1 MHDLTREQRRSLLQV
16 LKHFTVRVIGP
27 RPVRDAI
34 VTSGGVRVTEVNPS
48 TMASKLLSGLYF
60 AGELLDLDGYTGGFN
75 LQIAWSTGYAAG
87 CWAAWD

>member
-1 MHDLTREQRRSLLQV
+1 MVHTAAVAPGSARR
-16 LKHFTVRVIGP
+16 
-27 RPVRDAI
+27 
-34 VTSGGVRVTEVNPS
+34 NPS
-48 TMASKLLSGLYF
+48 TMASKLLNGLYF